1 MVETASSLL
10 AEVLSAYGAGARETV
25 VVPLGEG
32 RINDTLLVHQG
43 AKRWVLQRLNGS
55 VFPRPKEVAENFHQV
70 TEHLLKTAQAEQ
82 IAFTCPR
89 LIATQS
95 GRAAFQDQEGDWWR
109 AQSYVKHV
117 PAEDIGFGQ
126 DHAGQLGRMLAL
138 FHLLTE
144 NLPSSLLNDPLPG
157 FHITPEYLRAY
168 DSLASGATGN
178 PGDSSE
184 QLDQCYD
191 YIERFRSKAD
201 VLERAKDGGELA
213 VQVMHGDP
221 KLDNVIFQGDG
232 QAIGLFDLDTVSPGL
247 ALYDIGDC
255 LRSLCNTGGEG
266 ATDPAG
272 VGFDLDRCTRFL
284 QGYLAVYEERLGAAK
299 YYIYDAVL
307 VLAFELGLRFFSDHL
322 SGDSY
327 FKVQRRG
334 ENLQRALVQFS
345 LAAAISDQQKEIK
358 HLLGVQ

>member
-1 MVETASSLL
+1 MVETASSFLP
-10 AEVLSAYGAGARETV
+10 EVLSAYGAGTRDTV

-32 RINDTLLVHQG
+32 RINDTFLVHQG
-43 AKRWVLQRLNGS
+43 AKRWVLQRLNES
-55 VFPRPKEVAENFHQV
+55 VFPRPKDVAENFHQV

-89 LIATQS
+89 LIATRS
-95 GRAAFQDQEGDWWR
+95 GKAAFQDQEGGWWR
-109 AQSYVKHV
+109 AQSYVEHV
-117 PAEDIGFGQ
+117 PVEDIHFGQ
-126 DHAGQLGRMLAL
+126 AHAGQLGKMLAL

-144 NLPSSLLNDPLPG
+144 NLPSSSLNDPLPG
-157 FHITPEYLRAY
+157 FHITPDYLRVY
-168 DSLASGATGN
+168 DSLA
-178 PGDSSE
+178 PGYTDRLDGSSE
-184 QLDQCYD
+184 QIEQCYGFID
-191 YIERFRSKAD
+191 RFRSKAH
-201 VLERAKDGGELA
+201 VLERAKMSGELA

-232 QAIGLFDLDTVSPGL
+232 QAIGMFDLDTVSPGL
-247 ALYDIGDC
+247 VLYDIGDC

-266 ATDPAG
+266 ATEPAG
-272 VGFDLDRCTRFL
+272 VGFDLDRCARFL

-327 FKVQRRG
+327 FKVRRRG

-345 LAAAISDQQKEIK
+345 LAAAISDQQKEIE